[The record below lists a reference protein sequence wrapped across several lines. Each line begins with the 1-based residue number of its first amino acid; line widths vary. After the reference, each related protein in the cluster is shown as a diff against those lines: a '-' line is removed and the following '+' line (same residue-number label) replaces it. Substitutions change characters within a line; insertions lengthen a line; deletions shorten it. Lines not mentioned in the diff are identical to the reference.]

1 MATLAEV
8 AQRAGVSPSTVS
20 YVLSGKR
27 SISDSTRRRV
37 QEAIDALDYHPNA
50 GARALASSKSHII
63 ALVMP
68 LRTDL
73 YVPVMMQIAIAVTTT
88 ARQYGHDVL
97 LITNDEGP
105 AGVRRVAGSGLA
117 DAVILMDVEL
127 ADDRVDVLR
136 ELGATAA
143 LIGLPADTSGL
154 ACVDLD
160 FAAAGRLAAEHLAGL
175 GHREV
180 AFIGSA
186 EGVYRRHTGFAERT
200 LSGFQDRAREL
211 GLRTL
216 HRPCEGTFEGA
227 AGVLA
232 RVFDDRPGT
241 TGFAVQNEAAIPPL
255 LSLLRTSGR
264 TVPED
269 VSVVAIGP
277 DQNTLQT
284 SPRLTS
290 IPVPAEELG
299 RRAVEMALG
308 PAAGR
313 PGVVLLDPV
322 LTLGESTGRAPAV

>member
-1 MATLAEV
+1 MATLADV
-8 AQRAGVSPSTVS
+8 ARRAGVSPSTVS

-27 SISDSTRRRV
+27 SISEETRRRV
-37 QEAIDALDYHPNA
+37 QTAIVELDYHPNA

-63 ALVMP
+63 ALVVP

-127 ADDRVDVLR
+127 DDDRVAVLR
-136 ELGATAA
+136 ELDANAA
-143 LIGLPADTSGL
+143 LIGLPADPAGL
-154 ACVDLD
+154 SCVDLD

-180 AFIGSA
+180 AFVGSA
-186 EGVYRRHTGFAERT
+186 EAVYQRHTGFAERT
-200 LSGFQDRAREL
+200 LTGFREGVRDL
-211 GLRTL
+211 GLRMV
-216 HRPCEGTFEGA
+216 HRPCEGTYEGA
-227 AGVLA
+227 AGALA
-232 RVFDDRPGT
+232 RIFDDRPGT
-241 TGFAVQNEAAIPPL
+241 TGFAVQNEAVLAPL
-255 LSLLRTSGR
+255 LGLLRTSGR

-269 VSVVAIGP
+269 ASVLAIGP
-277 DQNTLQT
+277 DQLALSMT
-284 SPRLTS
+284 PRLTA
-290 IPVPAEELG
+290 IAVPAEEMG
-299 RRAVEMALG
+299 RRAVEMVLG
-308 PAAGR
+308 REAGR

-322 LTLGESTGRAPAV
+322 LTVRESTGPVTVR